1 MRMKNNY
8 ISKKISDIKLSFII
22 LVLFGIMPI
31 IGSAQTLTFSSNNPA
46 VTATNIAVASTK
58 QPIYRAVF
66 VGSGANGA
74 GANITQIS
82 FTPRGTFIPSDII
95 KYQFWYNTV
104 DNLSTASNL
113 NSNDQTTIPA
123 NGNPVTI
130 TQNNIW
136 LSGTYYFWI
145 TADISATAIS
155 GHTLTVDA
163 LTTNSFTF
171 SITTKTGTMSDGGTQ
186 TIGASTGGSNRY
198 SVASGN
204 WSSPST
210 WSATSGGVGGAS
222 VPISGDNVYIEGKK
236 TVTLNQHTGNLT
248 TLSIASGSKLTTTS
262 NKGVSAITINLNG
275 YYLNGSSEAVTGTI
289 NVGAGATYEHNINGG
304 VIPDATWN
312 PTSLLKITGITTTIA
327 KLPNPIAGNV
337 EWNCPN
343 QTVSGEILD
352 DEDYSIGGNLTLN
365 STGTGSVYLWGQTAT
380 GHALSIGGN
389 YSQSAGNLVVDKT
402 GDTDVHTIFVY
413 GNWSL
418 AGGTFD
424 CSGNTANVANV
435 NIAGNYTQTGGTLTE
450 TSTGSGL
457 VTFTGN
463 GTQTYS
469 KTGGSITNTINFA
482 IPTSRIVNLGT
493 SIIEGAGT
501 FTLSSGGNIITANTD
516 GLTTSGATGSIQVT
530 GTRTYNAKAN
540 YTFNGANQAIGNG
553 VTAAN
558 NLILAGSGTK
568 TFSVSAAISNTLT
581 INTSVIANLG
591 TITTH
596 TANTLNLGGTLQTT
610 GTWGG
615 TTSAA
620 TNKNTT
626 YFATATGIVTIT
638 DSPCE
643 FNSNTSKNST
653 WTPTVGMPL
662 EERIAS
668 DFRLGQYININ
679 VIQGL
684 VYRLYTDRANDVDQ
698 GWWNPAGTG
707 YLKMSVYNENG
718 GVLIASSSTN
728 NSNPL
733 ENNARNV
740 YLSFTSPISGQVR
753 VLINAI
759 AGCSNTSNRDIRLYS
774 NVVDGENT
782 LDSRIALGAANT
794 WVGHVY
800 DGDSFNNYIGYY
812 SPAQFTSTDQFQ
824 ETFNSG
830 RFKLPTDNFK
840 SDCTGKSFEV
850 MSNLNVRAKVLDEH
864 FSVRYRMNS
873 TRKGFWKVSLGSD
886 DGDKLYVDNKL
897 VFDWWE
903 QHGPQN
909 QDNVLFAL
917 TGKSTLVIEYYQG
930 PYTENQ
936 IGFYGLVQV
945 YENSL
950 TPYNNTICRLQPATQ
965 ITGQVQPAGL
975 PAGMTWQSFQWTYST
990 TPTGTRIPIVGATG
1004 PNFTPNTTSAPFNAS
1019 GTYYIYRNCTIR
1031 SITNKPSGWNDGEIT
1046 NPFDITHESDPAI
1059 LRVNSCINYWT
1070 GKESDQWTNA
1080 NSWTLGVPYTGAD
1093 VEFATTDNHANDP
1106 AGTVRD
1112 LNTIANTNYVLGSLK
1127 NETPDKAL
1135 IINKGSS
1142 ITVSDLVVSNNADR
1156 ILIKADPSVANGS
1169 LIFPNKNNVNVQ
1181 GSVEMY
1187 SKAYISGDQNDPE
1200 SSFFWQY
1207 FGVPVKTLDAEP
1219 TFDGAYVR
1227 QSNEK
1232 GEEDSYTNYYWTEIG
1247 TYDKLNQFFGY
1258 ELCQKDKTTYTFKG
1272 QLVNDDFDFGNLP
1285 ISPSPAKYPGQH
1297 LFANSYTAAINI
1309 DKIQF
1314 GADMDNTVYL
1324 YNTGSYGQWNQ
1335 TAIKTSS
1342 GSSPGQY
1349 LSIPKN
1355 NAGAN
1360 GLISEIPS
1368 MSSFLV
1374 KTGGNGTSE
1383 SRVQIN
1389 YKDAVVKNTT
1399 TQRVKAAD
1407 GVTTTDLVS
1416 TKIDLIG
1423 HHYSDCMWIFTE
1435 ASCTRNFDNGWDGKK
1450 MLGSSLAPQI
1460 FAIEPDGDYQVNSVT
1475 DMNNTD
1481 LAFQAGDEVEYTLK
1495 FTHENI
1501 QRQYA
1506 GVYLVDLIENK
1517 TVDVSENGSTY
1528 TFATAQSDAP
1538 AKRFKILT
1546 RPYEKGAPDKDA
1558 QVKIFTAP
1566 GRVFVHNLTTFKGEC
1581 TLYDIAGRAIK
1592 NASFAANAVTEVL
1605 SNLTPG
1611 AYVVNTVT
1619 NGEKLS
1625 KRVIVQ

>member
-1 MRMKNNY
+1 LSKLMRMKNNY
-8 ISKKISDIKLSFII
+8 IFKRISDLKLSFII
-22 LVLFGIMPI
+22 LFLFGIMPV
-31 IGSAQTLTFSSNNPA
+31 IGVAQTVTFSSPNPA
-46 VTATNIAVASTK
+46 IPASTIVIGATK
-58 QPIYRAVF
+58 QPIYRAVIQVTGGGGVNMNKLTFTASGSF
-66 VGSGANGA
+66 V
-74 GANITQIS
+74 T
-82 FTPRGTFIPSDII
+82 SDI
-95 KYQFWYNTV
+95 NTTNTLFGYRV
-104 DNLSTASNL
+104 WASSTDDLATGSPISDIFSTPSASG
-113 NSNDQTTIPA
+113 SPVSITINQPYWTS
-123 NGNPVTI
+123 GN
-130 TQNNIW
+130 
-136 LSGTYYFWI
+136 TYYLWI

-155 GHTLTVDA
+155 AHTLTVGQ
-163 LTTNSFTF
+163 LTTSSFSFT
-171 SITTKTGTMSDGGTQ
+171 SGGITKTGTMSIGGVQ
-186 TIGASTGGSNRY
+186 TIGTSTGGANRY

-204 WSSPST
+204 WSSTST
-210 WSATSGGVGGAS
+210 WSATSGGTAGAS
-222 VPISGDNVYIEGKK
+222 VPVSGDNVYIEKLN

-248 TLSIASGSKLTTTS
+248 TLSIASGSKLITTS

-275 YYLNGSSEAVTGTI
+275 YYLNGSSEAVTGTL

-304 VIPDATWN
+304 VIPDATWS
-312 PTSLLKITGITTTIA
+312 PTSLLKVTGITTTIA

-343 QTVSGEILD
+343 QSVSGEILD
-352 DEDYSIGGNLTLN
+352 DEDYSIGGNFTLN

-380 GHALSIGGN
+380 GRALSIGGN
-389 YSQSAGNLVVDKT
+389 YSQAAGNLVVDKT
-402 GDTDVHTIFVY
+402 GDTDVHTINVY

-435 NIAGNYTQTGGTLTE
+435 NIAGNYTQTAGTLTE

-457 VTFTGN
+457 ITFTGN

-482 IPTSRIVNLGT
+482 IPTSRIVNFGT

-516 GLTTSGATGSIQVT
+516 GLTTSGATGSIQLT
-530 GTRTYNAKAN
+530 GTRTYDAKAN
-540 YTFNGANQAIGNG
+540 YTFNGANQTIGNG

-568 TFSVSAAISNTLT
+568 TFSVSAAVSNTLT

-591 TITTH
+591 TITSH
-596 TANTLNLGGTLQTT
+596 TANTLNLGGALKTT
-610 GTWGG
+610 GKWGG
-615 TTSAA
+615 TAA
-620 TNKNTT
+620 TTADYQDAT
-626 YFATATGIVTIT
+626 YFGTTATGIVTIS
-638 DSPCE
+638 DSPCG
-643 FNSNTSKNST
+643 FGSNTSKNII
-653 WTPTVGMPL
+653 WTPTVGLPL
-662 EERIAS
+662 EERITNT
-668 DFRLGQYININ
+668 FTTGQYININ

-684 VYRLYTDRANDVDQ
+684 TYSLYTNNNANS
-698 GWWNPAGTG
+698 N
-707 YLKMSVYNENG
+707 LKMAVYNENG
-718 GVLIASSSTN
+718 GELIVSSSKN
-728 NSNPL
+728 SSSNPQST
-733 ENNARNV
+733 NSKAV
-740 YLSFTSPISGQVR
+740 YLSFTSPFSGQIR
-753 VLINAI
+753 VLINAR
-759 AGCSNTSNRDIRLYS
+759 GNCSTTNINNISLYS
-774 NVVDGENT
+774 NVIGGENT
-782 LDSRIALGAANT
+782 LDSRIAYGATDT
-794 WVGHVY
+794 WIGHVY

-812 SPAQFTSTDQFQ
+812 SPSQLTTSPASTDQFK
-824 ETFNSG
+824 ELFNVTTGSFG
-830 RFKLPTDNFK
+830 
-840 SDCTGKSFEV
+840 SAGDCTGISFGV
-850 MSNLNVRAKVLDEH
+850 NSNSAIRANVLDEH

-886 DGDKLYVDNKL
+886 DGDRLYIDNKL
-897 VFDWWE
+897 YYDWWV
-903 QHGPQN
+903 QHAPAY
-909 QDNVLFAL
+909 QDNILISL
-917 TGKSTLVIEYYQG
+917 TGKSSLLLEYYQG
-930 PYTENQ
+930 PYTQCQ
-936 IGFYGLVQV
+936 IGFYNLTLI
-945 YENSL
+945 YANTL
-950 TPYNNTICRLQPATQ
+950 TPYNNTICRLQPAAQ
-965 ITGQVQPAGL
+965 IIGQVQPSGL
-975 PAGMTWQSFQWTYST
+975 QTGFTFKSFQWYYST
-990 TPTGTRIPIVGATG
+990 TPTGTRIPITGETGA
-1004 PNFTPNTTSAPFNAS
+1004 NFTPNTTAAPFNAS
-1019 GTYYIYRNCTIR
+1019 GTYYIYRNCTIT
-1031 SITNKPSGWNDGEIT
+1031 STTNVSSSGTI
-1046 NPFDITHESDPAI
+1046 PASFDVTHESDPAI

-1112 LNTIANTNYVLGSLK
+1112 LNTIASTDYVLGSLK

-1142 ITVSDLVVSNNADR
+1142 ITVSDLVVSNNPDR

-1187 SKAYISGDQNDPE
+1187 SKAYISGDPNDPE

-1207 FGVPVKTLDAEP
+1207 FGVPVKTLDAVP
-1219 TFDGAYVR
+1219 TFYLNYVR
-1227 QSNEK
+1227 RSNET
-1232 GEEDSYTNYYWTEIG
+1232 GDESDTNYYWTEIG
-1247 TYDKLNQFFGY
+1247 TYDKLTQFLGY

-1272 QLVNDDFDFGNLP
+1272 QLVNDDFDSDLLA
-1285 ISPSPAKYPGQH
+1285 ISPAPAKYPGQY

-1324 YNTGSYGQWNQ
+1324 YNTGSYGNWSTWNG
-1335 TAIKTSS
+1335 TS
-1342 GSSPGQY
+1342 GNSPGQY
-1349 LSIPKN
+1349 LSVPQSPS
-1355 NAGAN
+1355 GSN
-1360 GLISEIPS
+1360 GLTSQIPS

-1374 KTGGNGTSE
+1374 KTGGNGTPG
-1383 SRVQIN
+1383 SRVQIS
-1389 YKDAVVKNTT
+1389 YKDAIVKNNTL
-1399 TQRVKAAD
+1399 QKVKAAD

-1423 HHYSDCMWIFTE
+1423 QHYSDCMWIFTE

-1460 FAIEPDGDYQVNSVT
+1460 FAIEPDGDYQVNSVS

-1506 GVYLVDLIENK
+1506 GVYLVDLVENK
-1517 TVDVSENGSTY
+1517 TVDVSENCSTY
-1528 TFATAQSDAP
+1528 SFATAQSDAP

-1546 RPYEKGAPDKDA
+1546 RPYEKGSPDKDA

-1592 NASFAANAVTEVL
+1592 NAQFAANAVTEVL
-1605 SNLTPG
+1605 NNLTPG
-1611 AYVVNTVT
+1611 AYVVNTIT